1 MAENMQKPSTETGIE
16 STLKAPVQT
25 DNNVKVKPENQ
36 VSLIEMIMIL
46 MLVGLVFV
54 FVFGMQQMKINKEKE
69 AIAQQ
74 KFESILP
81 TFDRIVAAANEYRKN
96 DPFGAYPL
104 SLEELNLKDINNA
117 DFVFSYTEMGPV
129 ITATTTKEFGK
140 EGIAVNYNIAAAV
153 YEVSDP
159 NPQDKPTVHDDW
171 LP

>member
-1 MAENMQKPSTETGIE
+1 MAEIMDKPNPE
-16 STLKAPVQT
+16 TLKTNTKSKPAQEAKVT
-25 DNNVKVKPENQ
+25 KVKPENQ

-69 AIAQQ
+69 ALAQQ
-74 KFESILP
+74 KFETILP
-81 TFDRIVAAANEYRKN
+81 AFDRVVAAVNEYKRN

-104 SLEELNLKDINNA
+104 ALEELNLSDINNG
-117 DFVFSYTEMGPV
+117 DFVFSYTEEGPV

-140 EGIAVNYNIAAAV
+140 EGIAVNYNITADV
-153 YEVSDP
+153 YEISDP
-159 NPQDKPTVHDDW
+159 APQDKPTIKDDW